1 MQRLTNPMTVSEL
14 VLELFTDEQMTI
26 KKGKVIEAAIELF
39 SINGYM
45 ATTTKEIAKKAGVAE
60 GTIFKHYQMKSDL
73 LNTIIAKTVTLIKQN
88 VQYYLLD
95 CQYNSL
101 EEFISSIVE
110 RSCFFVK
117 RYYPV
122 VKIFAE
128 EVIFQRTIQEPLYK
142 ELFVFINERLKGMIL
157 QFREAGEIKELE
169 PEAAQKR
176 IVMTMLG
183 LFTNSF
189 LLLKMENP
197 DESVIENTV
206 DFLMDGLKARRYV

>member
-1 MQRLTNPMTVSEL
+1 MTVSEL

-26 KKGKVIEAAIELF
+26 KEGKVIEAAIELF

-60 GTIFKHYQMKSDL
+60 GTIFKHYQTKSDL

-88 VQYYLLD
+88 VQYYLLAG
-95 CQYNSL
+95 QYNSL
-101 EEFISSIVE
+101 EDFISTIIK

-128 EVIFQRTIQEPLYK
+128 EVIFQRTIQEPIHK
-142 ELFVFINERLKGMIL
+142 ELFVLINERIKRMIL
-157 QFREAGEIKELE
+157 QFKEAGEIMELE

-189 LLLKMENP
+189 FLLKMENP
-197 DESVIENTV
+197 DESVIQNTV